1 MRKPSEITVDRALLL
16 YLLHLA
22 EPHGFMSDVKFQQL
36 MFLSELQ
43 MLGKGLKGFHFEFM
57 RFAYGAFSKDVDND
71 LLILRRKERLEN
83 FSISN
88 QAEPIIALVDQV
100 VQDSEV
106 HEQIIEILQ
115 EVVATYGPQDNG
127 QVMESV
133 EAIEISSADELQQ
146 KIAIRDISFHT
157 VMLVPSRIECTGEF
171 TLTSSQVA
179 RFNAVLGN

>member
-1 MRKPSEITVDRALLL
+1 MRKPAEITVDRALLM

-36 MFLSELQ
+36 LFLSELQ
-43 MLGKGLKGFHFEFM
+43 MLGKGLRGLHFEFM

-71 LLILRRKERLEN
+71 LLFLRRKERVEN
-83 FSISN
+83 FSLTD
-88 QAEPIIALVDQV
+88 QGQQVVELVDKV
-100 VQDSEV
+100 VEGSEV
-106 HEQIIEILQ
+106 NEQIMEILQ

-133 EAIEISSADELQQ
+133 EAIEISSTDELEQ

-171 TLTSSQVA
+171 TLTLGQVS
-179 RFNAVLGN
+179 RFNTAFGA